1 MPPDFQ
7 PLAAGTASANKPP
20 ASGTSS
26 AHRQLKSLFKPIGL
40 SGDSSPAAVM
50 AAAHKAHA
58 PLGPTEGGDRAEA
71 PLDPVPRRSSVI
83 TRLIRDGD
91 RITHIEVQCG
101 CGEVITLECD
111 YAVSGAAGAGPD
123 SVG

>member
-1 MPPDFQ
+1 MPPDFK
-7 PLAAGTASANKPP
+7 PLAAGNASSRPP
-20 ASGTSS
+20 TSGTAA

-40 SGDSSPAAVM
+40 TGDSSPAAVM

-58 PLGPTEGGDRAEA
+58 PLGATEVGDRGEG
-71 PLDPVPRRSSVI
+71 PLDPIPRRSSAI

-111 YAVSGAAGAGPD
+111 YAVSGAAEAGPA
-123 SVG
+123 SVD

>member
-7 PLAAGTASANKPP
+7 PLAAGTASARAP
-20 ASGTSS
+20 ASGTAA

-58 PLGPTEGGDRAEA
+58 PLGATEGGDRAEA
-71 PLDPVPRRSSVI
+71 PLDPVPRRSSAI

-91 RITHIEVQCG
+91 RITHIEVQCE

-111 YAVSGAAGAGPD
+111 YAVCGAAGAGVA